1 VELEDRITVTA
12 PEGVDVHIVL
22 AGVASRFIAG
32 MVDLFVQLVLIGL
45 IALATVALIG
55 GGIGLALFAMG
66 AFAAIFLYDILFESF
81 AAGRTPGKRWTHLR
95 VLRAEGQPV
104 DLPASAIRTVMRLI
118 DYLPSFY
125 LVGMSSIVL
134 TKRNQRLGDLAAGTI
149 VVREPGRKRSSVG
162 NDSKREPLASPG
174 WDVSAVSSDEIAAV
188 RRFLERRDELGS
200 EARRELG
207 FRLEQGLRE
216 KVAGAP
222 EGLTSECFL
231 EMLVHVKSS
240 RR

>member
-1 VELEDRITVTA
+1 M
-12 PEGVDVHIVL
+12 HIVL

-32 MVDLFVQLVLIGL
+32 TVDLFLQLVLIAL
-45 IALATVALIG
+45 IALATVTLIG

-66 AFAAIFLYDILFESF
+66 AFAAIFLYDILFENF

-104 DLPASAIRTVMRLI
+104 DLPASAIRTGMRLI

-125 LVGMSSIVL
+125 LVGMSSIVV
-134 TKRNQRLGDLAAGTI
+134 TERNQRLGDLAAGTI
-149 VVREPGRKRSSVG
+149 VVREPGRKRRSV
-162 NDSKREPLASPG
+162 NNAPKREPLATAG
-174 WDVSAVSSDEIAAV
+174 WDVSAVSADEVAAV

-222 EGLTSECFL
+222 DGLTPERFL
-231 EMLVHVKSS
+231 ETLVHVKAS
-240 RR
+240 RG